1 MSGPEFSAVVVAGA
15 LHAPNPSNDIS
26 DDDAQFAVAVALVT
40 EICAQGIT
48 DDFEA
53 AWDFLIHLPNYM
65 VPLLETAQ
73 GWHILFEMA
82 ADAFGKPSCIAQPSI
97 Q

>member
-15 LHAPNPSNDIS
+15 LHAPAPAYDIS

-82 ADAFGKPSCIAQPSI
+82 ADAFGKPPCFVQPSI